1 MKIYR
6 VIFKSIDIDKG
17 ESTLIIKTFQNR
29 YFAEQYLKERVDELK
44 KQEKILEQNDY
55 ITEERINYYER
66 YLNGREIEDSVSIY
80 LEEDETYDEIMLKQ
94 KRESLE
100 KENNYEM

>member
-6 VIFKSIDIDKG
+6 VIFKRVNIDKG
-17 ESTLIIKTFQNR
+17 ESELIIITFQNR
-29 YFAEQYLKERVDELK
+29 CLAEQYLKERIENLK
-44 KQEKILEQNDY
+44 KNEEILEQDNY

-66 YLNGREIEDSVSIY
+66 YLNGKKIEDSVSIY
-80 LEEDETYDEIMLKQ
+80 LEEDKTYDEIMLKE
-94 KRESLE
+94 RAERLE

>member
-17 ESTLIIKTFQNR
+17 ESTLIITTFQNR

-44 KQEKILEQNDY
+44 KQEEILEQDDY

-94 KRESLE
+94 KRERLE

>member
-17 ESTLIIKTFQNR
+17 ESTLIVTTFQNR

-44 KQEKILEQNDY
+44 KQEEILEQDDY

-66 YLNGREIEDSVSIY
+66 YLNGREIENSVSIY

-94 KRESLE
+94 KTERLE